1 MYSQF
6 KDMKTNMI
14 PMIVK
19 GSI

>member
-1 MYSQF
+1 
-6 KDMKTNMI
+6 MKTNMI